1 MFDNFTLAGLTISN
15 LQAQVLGFLANPFV
29 VAAIVAVLA
38 LFFGKSFALTLFGIT
53 GVDHALRQARWT
65 LTNQEG
71 HMRSYGED
79 SGDIWFWHDQEV
91 TQGHVRPVFFRRS
104 PSYRLQKH
112 RRKNG

>member
-15 LQAQVLGFLANPFV
+15 LQAQVLGFLGNPFV

-38 LFFGKSFALTLFGIT
+38 LFFGKTIVLTLFGIT

-65 LTNQEG
+65 LTNQAGKMYE
-71 HMRSYGED
+71 YGED
-79 SGDIWFWHDQEV
+79 PGDVEFWHDQEV
-91 TQGHVRPVFFRRS
+91 TQGHVRPVFFRRT
-104 PSYRLQKH
+104 PKYRLQKH